1 MAHPP
6 SPTSRERL
14 SLGVLIALAVAGV
27 ALLVLIVAP
36 FVSGLVWAF
45 AFAVVAEPVHR
56 RIVRVLKRRDLAAGI
71 GVLAVTLVLVLPTS
85 FVAWQ
90 IGHEARRSIGLVQEQ
105 IESGAW
111 RGFMQRDPRLARA
124 YDFIASRVDV
134 GEQLDAMATGVP
146 STVAFGSV
154 QLLIALFT
162 LFFFFRDRPEIIRF
176 IRSLMPLS
184 DRETDYFFERIQGM
198 THATIYGT
206 VVVALVQGALGGLM
220 FMLLGIPGAFL
231 WGVVMAVLSVVPNL
245 GSFIVWIPAA
255 LVLALQG
262 AWIKAAI
269 LAGWGV
275 FVVGTIDNVLYPML
289 VGHEMR
295 LHTLPVFL
303 SILGGLLVFGAA
315 GLVLGPV
322 ILAATVAILE
332 ILRRR
337 TEHAHSAA
345 EPA

>member
-1 MAHPP
+1 
-6 SPTSRERL
+6 
-14 SLGVLIALAVAGV
+14 
-27 ALLVLIVAP
+27 
-36 FVSGLVWAF
+36 
-45 AFAVVAEPVHR
+45 
-56 RIVRVLKRRDLAAGI
+56 
-71 GVLAVTLVLVLPTS
+71 
-85 FVAWQ
+85 
-90 IGHEARRSIGLVQEQ
+90 
-105 IESGAW
+105 
-111 RGFMQRDPRLARA
+111 
-124 YDFIASRVDV
+124 
-134 GEQLDAMATGVP
+134 
-146 STVAFGSV
+146 
-154 QLLIALFT
+154 
-162 LFFFFRDRPEIIRF
+162 
-176 IRSLMPLS
+176 
-184 DRETDYFFERIQGM
+184 
-198 THATIYGT
+198 
-206 VVVALVQGALGGLM
+206 
-220 FMLLGIPGAFL
+220 
-231 WGVVMAVLSVVPNL
+231 MAVLSVVPNL
-245 GSFIVWIPAA
+245 GSFMVWIPAA